1 MTSPLKL
8 NQLLKK
14 HLNQDCVILT
24 CGPSLNEYKEEIVL
38 DFCKD
43 KIVICVKEA
52 IIKYKN
58 IADYFVANGT
68 RHRKY
73 SFHSKTIK
81 IYQNDGKKK
90 DLQDYNLI
98 LNEDTP
104 FNIAK
109 QLLKL
114 KNFDQYNLKNTI
126 KRPWGPGILY
136 ETVFYLCEYM
146 GIKNIYTIGWDLI
159 DTTKTR
165 KLTHFFEEDTND
177 QYKNSQRWKNWD
189 FKKEMVLVNN
199 NIPSM
204 YDYFKKLGVNIF
216 VVGTQSY
223 VNSHIPRIALTP
235 LAVTQSLTPLVEPL
249 RG

>member
-8 NQLLKK
+8 NQLFKK

-24 CGPSLNEYKEEIVL
+24 CGPSLNEYNEELVL

-43 KIVICVKEA
+43 KIVICIKEA

-68 RHRKY
+68 RHRCY

-81 IYQNDGKKK
+81 IYQNDGKK
-90 DLQDYNLI
+90 DLQDYNLV
-98 LNEDTP
+98 LNEDRP
-104 FNIAK
+104 FNAEI
-109 QLLKL
+109 QLLKI
-114 KNFDQYNLKNTI
+114 KNFDKYNLKNTI

-159 DTTKTR
+159 DTTKTS
-165 KLTHFFEEDTND
+165 KLAHFFDE
-177 QYKNSQRWKNWD
+177 YKDDIYKDSRRWGDSN
-189 FKKEMVLVNN
+189 FKKEMTFVNR
-199 NIPSM
+199 NIPTL
-204 YDYFKKLGVNIF
+204 YDYFKKIGVNIF
-216 VVGTQSY
+216 VVGRQSY
-223 VNSHIPRIALTP
+223 VNSYIPRIFL
-235 LAVTQSLTPLVEPL
+235 S
-249 RG
+249 